1 MEDAIIKAQGNGFA
15 AIHGKR
21 SDRNRVLLIGVWGC
35 GNDPMAVRRYG
46 DDIQDAFG
54 G

>member
-1 MEDAIIKAQGNGFA
+1 MEDAIIKAQGNSFA

-21 SDRNRVLLIGVWGC
+21 SDRNRVLLIGVCC